1 MSHIVALEDVQ
12 VKLPEAL
19 RIRVPLHS
27 PDAALMVKLQALFR
41 AAPGRGKVML
51 RLEEPDQFAADLE
64 PHGYGVMADVQ
75 FIERVEGLV
84 GRGAVQVIA

>member
-1 MSHIVALEDVQ
+1 MHPFSLGGSAVRRKRILVRASVDVT
-12 VKLPEAL
+12 
-19 RIRVPLHS
+19 
-27 PDAALMVKLQALFR
+27 LQN
-41 AAPGRGKVML
+41 APGRGKVML

-64 PHGYGVMADVQ
+64 PHGYGVQCDVQ